1 MLPGIE
7 YNTDLHSDLVSSSLG
22 VVTVGKLGATEIV
35 AGVLKIASSDKDFI
49 SSFAYEV
56 SKHRCYDREL
66 KGLTKKV
73 AY

>member
-1 MLPGIE
+1 MLPGID
-7 YNTDLHSDLVSSSLG
+7 YNTDLNSSEATSSLG
-22 VVTVGKLGATEIV
+22 VVTVGKFSVPGFAES
-35 AGVLKIASSDKDFI
+35 VLKIASDDNNFVSKFT
-49 SSFAYEV
+49 YEV

>member
-7 YNTDLHSDLVSSSLG
+7 YNANPNSDSVVSSFG
-22 VVTVGKLGATEIV
+22 VVTVGKLGPANIV
-35 AGVLKIASSDKDFI
+35 GDVLKFGQDDKGFV
-49 SSFAYEV
+49 STFAYEV